1 MKKCQGWLKI
11 VSRSVD
17 DDQKARSKTVDGGQ
31 ECVQVPSMKGQR
43 YDQELARGKKILFS
57 SKAQDI
63 DHAAN
68 ARPEESA
75 HERLFDP
82 GHVGG

>member
-1 MKKCQGWLKI
+1 
-11 VSRSVD
+11 
-17 DDQKARSKTVDGGQ
+17 
-31 ECVQVPSMKGQR
+31 MKGQR
-43 YDQELARGKKILFS
+43 YDQELARGKRVLFS

-82 GHVGG
+82 GHVGGRVRDMAGVVRACGGPMGKVR

>member
-1 MKKCQGWLKI
+1 
-11 VSRSVD
+11 
-17 DDQKARSKTVDGGQ
+17 
-31 ECVQVPSMKGQR
+31 MKGQR
-43 YDQELARGKKILFS
+43 YGQELARGKKILFS

-82 GHVGG
+82 GHVGGRGRDMAGVVVRVCGAPMGKVR